1 MDPITIA
8 MALAPFA
15 PMITKWLT
23 GSDKAADVAGKV
35 VGIAETIT
43 GKQGDFALQEIQGN
57 PELALRFKEA
67 VMANE
72 LEFDRIYLADR
83 QNARDR
89 DTAITAA
96 GKHNYR
102 ADTMY
107 VLAVVVIVGL
117 VYAVWKDPNVNEY
130 MKGIV
135 TLLLGRFLGYLDNI
149 YNYEFGTTR
158 INQVKDAT
166 INRLSKQ

>member
-8 MALAPFA
+8 MALAQFA
-15 PMITKWLT
+15 PIITKWIT
-23 GSDKAADVAGKV
+23 GSDEAASVAGKV

-43 GKQGDFALQEIQGN
+43 GKQGDAALQEIQGN
-57 PELALRFKEA
+57 PELALRFKEV

-72 LEFDRIYLADR
+72 TELEKVFLADR
-83 QNARDR
+83 ADARARDA
-89 DTAITAA
+89 AILAT
-96 GKHNYR
+96 GKRNFR
-102 ADTMY
+102 ADSMY
-107 VLAVVVIVGL
+107 FLAVLVIVFL

-158 INQVKDAT
+158 VNRDKDAT
-166 INRLSKQ
+166 IRQLSR